1 MKEDINKDSWYNMTP
16 WNIIQCNMESCNL
29 IDENDCF
36 FNNWHFF
43 FFKINNIIMGIYGR
57 LKTLQKQAS
66 DEIFIIINILVFD
79 YNVNKFILI
88 KNCGHHINLQIHKT

>member
-1 MKEDINKDSWYNMTP
+1 
-16 WNIIQCNMESCNL
+16 
-29 IDENDCF
+29 
-36 FNNWHFF
+36 
-43 FFKINNIIMGIYGR
+43 MGIYGR